1 MIGLTACWGITF
13 LCLALFSCTPI
24 QKNWNFTLEGKCVAW
39 GSKDSNVFFASWAAH
54 AASNMMLD
62 ILVLLLPIPFLGG
75 LRMGGKTRLGF
86 ICLFSMGGV

>member
-1 MIGLTACWGITF
+1 
-13 LCLALFSCTPI
+13 
-24 QKNWNFTLEGKCVAW
+24 
-39 GSKDSNVFFASWAAH
+39 VFFASWAAH